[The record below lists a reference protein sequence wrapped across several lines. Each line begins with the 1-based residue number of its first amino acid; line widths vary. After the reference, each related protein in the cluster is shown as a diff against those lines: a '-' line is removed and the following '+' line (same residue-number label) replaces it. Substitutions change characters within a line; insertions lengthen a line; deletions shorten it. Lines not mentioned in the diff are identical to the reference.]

1 MLVYAFYEVT
11 RIRSTNSCMFAVQIF
26 NFVHSKLLLPFYLF
40 RMPIQ
45 KTQRKNSGVIRIGT
59 KRRFDNINFTS
70 VIIDLKL
77 KSMNKANSL
86 TGLPIFDW
94 TTKKKLMNELWMYF
108 IICTNWWISLNQSIY
123 QKKRDGKTCDCARMC
138 VISFKSSLHQW
149 ASVSTGFLS
158 DNFKGCLASR

>member
-11 RIRSTNSCMFAVQIF
+11 RIRSTNSCMFAVQIL

-94 TTKKKLMNELWMYF
+94 TTKKNSWMNF
-108 IICTNWWISLNQSIY
+108 GCTLSFAQIGESRWINQY
-123 QKKRDGKTCDCARMC
+123 TKKREMGKRVTVHEC
-138 VISFKSSLHQW
+138 V
-149 ASVSTGFLS
+149 
-158 DNFKGCLASR
+158 